1 VALDDRAG
9 SAGFDNGATTDA
21 IAHTS
26 DGLAI
31 HECCICAGFHS
42 AFAMERAAMTM
53 AYQYDGYHC
62 ASFCRVEW
70 GLPQM
75 LRAVVALL
83 GR

>member
-1 VALDDRAG
+1 MTGSVTLPCCGVALDDCAG

-53 AYQYDGYHC
+53 AYQYDGFHLR
-62 ASFCRVEW
+62 FL
-70 GLPQM
+70 LP
-75 LRAVVALL
+75 
-83 GR
+83 G